1 MRPSDASVACQ
12 SPGRAWDLTSALAPR
27 SILVRACDGPGPIMA
42 SVAPSTPAPKA
53 MCCPSTPASTAGG
66 LDMDDPN
73 FELVDRGTH
82 TYRCL
87 ICPHARV
94 LNDVAKHRRRPV
106 HILNV
111 RQLASA
117 NVNAGPPRPP
127 SPTSREQQA
136 REEIRVGE
144 EQDAAHAEQVWATM
158 DALYDRQEHGQIPAV
173 IPRTLEEEL
182 DEHDPIIA
190 GPDDLPPLE
199 RLLQEDDWQQILED
213 ELEALH
219 GDNEQPAPGGDAHD
233 PGREKIGRGVPVPT
247 DHWYPFKSKM
257 EVIGSLIMGH
267 THSMISRSLYS
278 KIRGILA
285 LCDINLP
292 AWATVQ
298 ASRTRIRKLL
308 GNRINYCSSPFDT
321 PTFSLDPQTLVAM
334 DLANPLIAN
343 DLDFYPE
350 SSNGAPVY
358 KFSQS
363 HKWLKCLSPSHRA
376 QMCEV
381 RGKHFYIFEP
391 VQLVSNRVVIP
402 IFLFML
408 DSRLTA
414 RCVDLN
420 SSMMSC
426 EGTRVIITLPKAIP
440 FDDPILSSVDVQEF
454 QSIYSEILL
463 ADGRCL
469 NNACGA
475 SIVQTDGH
483 ALNDVVTLV
492 PNPWRLKAKGKIIR
506 HVPITLYADD
516 TSGNL
521 SKQFNKHIS
530 FFFTLSGL
538 PPHLSNQE
546 YNCHFLATSNVA
558 SVLEVAEP
566 LVDGFNH
573 MALEGFSAWDC
584 SISQT
589 VLVNSVVLCFL
600 ADSPMHAEVTNTPNP
615 GQSNHPCRM
624 CKLSVEYKSEMKSL
638 AYIQQFLHLDEAGN
652 ESPNPPRS
660 WATTIKDSMRLYDIF
675 MEHNITQF
683 RTQSQILGVKDSI
696 NTRFVEESR
705 GDNAVKAKMAALDL
719 NYPTRLYNP
728 FLRLEGFDG
737 ALDAPV
743 ETLHVVL
750 LGIVKYLARDDISS
764 LKAKDKIT
772 LAARLDSFNS
782 TSLNLCSFRESIRRF
797 GPASLFA
804 TEKFESYNGVLRQ
817 ASIHSNRLA
826 PSRDLATTFDNFS
839 SLKFLVS
846 GGVIHHDGNN
856 STSTASKNVQDIFLG
871 NPGRPRGSKDPAI
884 PPELLAS
891 APCSSILEVT
901 ELQIAKHDHLRKGV
915 YVVVRVMTPC
925 TDTVVGLVE
934 SLWARK
940 RSHRT
945 DYFVKVQ
952 GFTLGEIDQAYQMR
966 SLRKT
971 NHHSVIH
978 IEKVAG
984 TINVQHNCRK
994 FNCPIKKTRQGQVER
1009 QDLKVLRPQV
1019 CHADNDHFIINS
1031 ASLSNVELH
1040 HSIAS
1045 LPTVPVSP
1053 MDWLQ
1058 CVRDGYANW
1067 LYTPNHNA
1075 NDILEEDEDDQSGDD
1090 AAEGDAEEEDAAD
1103 DDID

>member
-343 DLDFYPE
+343 NLDFYPE

-376 QMCEV
+376 Q
-381 RGKHFYIFEP
+381 I
-391 VQLVSNRVVIP
+391 
-402 IFLFML
+402 
-408 DSRLTA
+408 
-414 RCVDLN
+414 
-420 SSMMSC
+420 SMMSC

-871 NPGRPRGSKDPAI
+871 NPVIQRAMGYNSHTARPPSVEAFPMVTKGRPRGSKDPAI

>member
-1 MRPSDASVACQ
+1 
-12 SPGRAWDLTSALAPR
+12 
-27 SILVRACDGPGPIMA
+27 
-42 SVAPSTPAPKA
+42 
-53 MCCPSTPASTAGG
+53 
-66 LDMDDPN
+66 MDDPN

-376 QMCEV
+376 Q
-381 RGKHFYIFEP
+381 I
-391 VQLVSNRVVIP
+391 
-402 IFLFML
+402 
-408 DSRLTA
+408 
-414 RCVDLN
+414 
-420 SSMMSC
+420 SMMSC

-469 NNACGA
+469 NDACGA

-817 ASIHSNRLA
+817 ASIHSNRLV

-871 NPGRPRGSKDPAI
+871 NPVIQRAMGYNSHTARPPSVEAFPMVTKGRPRGSKDPAI

-1090 AAEGDAEEEDAAD
+1090 AAEGDAEEEDEAD